1 MRKAILLLLLATFLF
16 AVILPRVAAA
26 DDWDKKTIVT
36 FNQDVAIPGQV
47 LPAGTYVF
55 KLLRSGSDRF
65 VVQIWTAHEEQL
77 LASLITAGDSYPNPS
92 GDAYFVLDMSGTD
105 EGYPPAVASWFF
117 AGDNEGRDFIYS
129 GYSTS
134 RLVSDENTSL
144 VVTGAANSSATSSQ
158 VDVGVDIT
166 NPPPA
171 LPVYDQPACPG
182 DGYVW
187 TPGYWAWADDSRD
200 YYWVPGT
207 WVLAPE
213 VGLLW
218 TPGYWGW
225 GGDAFLWHEGYWG
238 MQVGF
243 YGGINYGFGYFGV
256 GFVGGRWDN
265 GHFLY
270 NRAVSN
276 VNFNVTRNV
285 YNEEVRDVRVNRV
298 SFNGG
303 NGGVDARPT
312 RQEEAAER
320 DRHIP
325 PAEAQVQHAQAARG
339 NPELRASANLGK
351 PAIASTP
358 RPGAFA
364 DNGALRARDAGAPYS
379 AAANRNVATDRA
391 APDRVA
397 PDRVTNDRA
406 DLRASRSTP
415 LHAKDLPAIERPAA
429 PNTGDA
435 KLDKKYMQRQDE
447 LVAKQEVE
455 RQQLQRR
462 QDKEHQRLAKQTTD
476 DQKIQQIEQQHQQQT
491 QQMAQRH
498 SQEMHDLQRTQQ
510 PPRQTALKSRE

>member
-1 MRKAILLLLLATFLF
+1 MGKAILPLLVAAFLF
-16 AVILPRVAAA
+16 ALVSPPAAHA
-26 DDWDKKTIVT
+26 DSWDKKTIVT

-65 VVQIWTAHEEQL
+65 VVQVWTAHEEQL
-77 LASLITAGDSYPNPS
+77 VASLLTAGDSFPNPS

-105 EGYPPAVASWFF
+105 EGDPPAVASWFF
-117 AGDNEGRDFIYS
+117 AGGNDGRDFIYS

-134 RLVSDENTSL
+134 RLVSNQDTSL
-144 VVTGAANSSATSSQ
+144 VVPAGASSQ
-158 VDVGVDIT
+158 VGVGVAIT

-182 DGYVW
+182 DGYAW
-187 TPGYWAWADDSRD
+187 TPGYWAWADDTSD

-207 WVLAPE
+207 WELAPE

-238 MQVGF
+238 PEVGF
-243 YGGINYGFGYFGV
+243 YGGINYGYGYFGV

-265 GHFLY
+265 GRFLY

-276 VNFNVTRNV
+276 VDFNVTRNV
-285 YNEEVRDVRVNRV
+285 YNEEVSNVRVNRV

-303 NGGVDARPT
+303 NGGIDARPT
-312 RQEEAAER
+312 SQEEAAER
-320 DRHIP
+320 GRHIP
-325 PAEAQVQHAQAARG
+325 PVEVQLQHAQAARG
-339 NPELRASANLGK
+339 NPELRASVNLGR
-351 PAIASTP
+351 PAIAATP
-358 RPGAFA
+358 RPGAFE
-364 DNGALRARDAGAPYS
+364 DNGVLKAREAGAPYNVP
-379 AAANRNVATDRA
+379 ANRAVATDRA
-391 APDRVA
+391 
-397 PDRVTNDRA
+397 
-406 DLRASRSTP
+406 DLHATRNTS

-435 KLDKKYMQRQDE
+435 KLDKKYMQQQDE

-455 RQQLQRR
+455 RQQLQRQ

-476 DQKIQQIEQQHQQQT
+476 DQKMQQVEQQHQQQT

-498 SQEMHDLQRTQQ
+498 TQEMHNLQQVQQ
-510 PPRQTALKSRE
+510 PPRQTAFKARQ

>member
-1 MRKAILLLLLATFLF
+1 MRKAILPLLFVVFLLAFVF
-16 AVILPRVAAA
+16 PPIANA

-36 FNQDVAIPGQV
+36 FNQDVGIPGQV

-55 KLLRSGSDRF
+55 KLLRSGSERY
-65 VVQIWTAHEEQL
+65 VVQVWTAQEEQL
-77 LASLITAGDSYPNPS
+77 LATLITFGDSYPNPS

-105 EGYPPAVASWFF
+105 EGDPPAVASWFF
-117 AGDNEGRDFIYS
+117 AGGNDGRSFIYS

-134 RLVSDENTSL
+134 RLVSDQATSL
-144 VVTGAANSSATSSQ
+144 VVPAAASPQ
-158 VDVGVDIT
+158 VGVGVAIT

-171 LPVYDQPACPG
+171 LPDYDQPACPG

-187 TPGYWAWADDSRD
+187 TPGYWAWAGDSSD

-238 MQVGF
+238 PQVGF
-243 YGGINYGFGYFGV
+243 YGGIDYGFGYFGV

-265 GHFLY
+265 GRFLY
-270 NRAVSN
+270 NRAASN
-276 VNFNVTRNV
+276 VNLNVTRNV
-285 YNEEVRDVRVNRV
+285 YNEEVTNVNVNRV
-298 SFNGG
+298 SFNGV
-303 NGGVDARPT
+303 NGGIDARPMP
-312 RQEEAAER
+312 QEEAAER
-320 DRHIP
+320 GRHIP
-325 PAEAQVQHAQAARG
+325 PVAAQLQHTQAARG

-351 PAIASTP
+351 PAIAATA
-358 RPGAFA
+358 RPGAFE
-364 DNGALRARDAGAPYS
+364 DNGVLRARDAGAPYS
-379 AAANRNVATDRA
+379 VPANRAVATDRT
-391 APDRVA
+391 DF
-397 PDRVTNDRA
+397 RA
-406 DLRASRSTP
+406 TRSTP

-435 KLDKKYMQRQDE
+435 KLDKKYMQQQDD

-455 RQQLQRR
+455 RQQLQRQ

-476 DQKIQQIEQQHQQQT
+476 DHKIQQVEQQHQQQT

-498 SQEMHDLQRTQQ
+498 SQEMHDLQQVQQ

>member
-1 MRKAILLLLLATFLF
+1 MRKAILSLLFATFLLALVF
-16 AVILPRVAAA
+16 PQVANA

-55 KLLRSGSDRF
+55 KLLSSGSDRF

-77 LASLITAGDSYPNPS
+77 VTSLITAGDSYPNPS
-92 GDAYFVLDMSGTD
+92 GNAYIVLDMSGTD

-117 AGDNEGRDFIYS
+117 AGDNQGRDFIYS

-134 RLVSDENTSL
+134 RLVSDRDTSY
-144 VVTGAANSSATSSQ
+144 VVPATDSTQ
-158 VDVGVDIT
+158 VGVGVAIAT
-166 NPPPA
+166 PPPA

-187 TPGYWAWADDSRD
+187 TPGYWAWTNDSND

-225 GGDAFLWHEGYWG
+225 GDDAFLWHEGYWG
-238 MQVGF
+238 PQVGF
-243 YGGINYGFGYFGV
+243 YGGIDYGFGYFGV

-265 GHFLY
+265 GRFLY

-276 VNFNVTRNV
+276 VDFNVTRNV
-285 YNEEVRDVRVNRV
+285 YNEEVTNVHVNRV

-303 NGGVDARPT
+303 NGGIDARPT
-312 RQEEAAER
+312 PQEEAAER
-320 DRHIP
+320 GRHIP
-325 PAEAQVQHAQAARG
+325 PITAQVQHAQVARG
-339 NPELRASANLGK
+339 NPELRAAANLGK
-351 PAIASTP
+351 PPIAATP
-358 RPGAFA
+358 RPGAFEDTGVLKA
-364 DNGALRARDAGAPYS
+364 SEAGAPYNVP
-379 AAANRNVATDRA
+379 ANRAVGMDR
-391 APDRVA
+391 
-397 PDRVTNDRA
+397 T
-406 DLRASRSTP
+406 DLRATRSAP
-415 LHAKDLPAIERPAA
+415 LHAKDLPAIERPPA

-435 KLDKKYMQRQDE
+435 KLDKKYMQQQDD

-455 RQQLQRR
+455 RQQLQRQ
-462 QDKEHQRLAKQTTD
+462 QDKEHQRLAKQTPD
-476 DQKIQQIEQQHQQQT
+476 DQKIQQLEQQHRQQT
-491 QQMAQRH
+491 QQMTQRH
-498 SQEMHDLQRTQQ
+498 SQEMQDLQRVQQ

>member
-1 MRKAILLLLLATFLF
+1 MRKAILSLLLATFLCAVVLPQF
-16 AVILPRVAAA
+16 ANA
-26 DDWDKKTIVT
+26 DEWDKKTIVT

-65 VVQIWTAHEEQL
+65 VVQVWTAHEEQL
-77 LASLITAGDSYPNPS
+77 VASLMTAGDSYPNAS

-105 EGYPPAVASWFF
+105 EGFPPAVASWFF
-117 AGDNEGRDFIYS
+117 AGGNDGRDFIYS

-134 RLVSDENTSL
+134 RLVSDQAMSS
-144 VVTGAANSSATSSQ
+144 VVPAATYSP
-158 VDVGVDIT
+158 VGVSVAIT

-171 LPVYDQPACPG
+171 LPVYDQPVCPG

-187 TPGYWAWADDSRD
+187 TPGYWAWADDSSD

-225 GGDAFLWHEGYWG
+225 GGDSFLWHEGYWG
-238 MQVGF
+238 PQVGF
-243 YGGINYGFGYFGV
+243 YGGIDYGFGYFGV

-265 GHFLY
+265 GRFLY

-276 VNFNVTRNV
+276 VNLNLTRNV
-285 YNEEVRDVRVNRV
+285 YSEEVSNVNVNRV

-303 NGGVDARPT
+303 NGGINARPT
-312 RQEEAAER
+312 PQEEAAER
-320 DRHIP
+320 GRHIP
-325 PAEAQVQHAQAARG
+325 PVAAQLQHTQAARG

-351 PAIASTP
+351 PAIAATA
-358 RPGAFA
+358 RPGAFE
-364 DNGALRARDAGAPYS
+364 DNGVLRAREAGAPYS
-379 AAANRNVATDRA
+379 VPANRAVATDR
-391 APDRVA
+391 
-397 PDRVTNDRA
+397 T
-406 DLRASRSTP
+406 DLRATRSTP

-435 KLDKKYMQRQDE
+435 KLDKKYMQQQDE

-455 RQQLQRR
+455 RQQLQRQ

-476 DQKIQQIEQQHQQQT
+476 DHKIQQVEQQHQQQT

-498 SQEMHDLQRTQQ
+498 SQEMHDLQQVQQ